1 MKNSLMRCNIPAMK
15 ALRSSS
21 AHYELVR
28 YIANGI
34 VATGVHFGV
43 LTFNIQVVGMRSA
56 GVANLI
62 AALIGITSSFIGSR
76 YFVFKKHQGTI
87 LSQAGSFLVL
97 YISIAVLHGLILYG
111 WTDVA
116 GFDYRIGFL
125 IATFFQVI
133 LSYFGNKTLVFKT

>member
-1 MKNSLMRCNIPAMK
+1 MK

-21 AHYELVR
+21 AQYEFIR
-28 YIANGI
+28 YVANGL

-43 LTFNIQVVGMRSA
+43 LTFNIHFVGMRSA

-62 AALIGITSSFIGSR
+62 AAIIGITTSFLGSR
-76 YFVFKKHQGTI
+76 YFVFKKHQARI
-87 LSQAGSFLVL
+87 LGQAVNFLVL
-97 YISIAVLHGLILYG
+97 YASIALLHGLILYG
-111 WTDVA
+111 WTDVG

-133 LSYFGNKTLVFKT
+133 LSYLGNKTLVFRT